1 MLNPPFRFN
10 KTRLAPTPSGFL
22 HLGNV
27 LSFAVTAS
35 LAKKTGAKILLRIDD
50 LDQARVN
57 KFYVQDIFV
66 TLNFLEIPWDEGP
79 RSAKEFE
86 DSYSQL
92 HRMAMYREALRQ
104 LADDGKVF
112 ACTCSRRQLSKAE
125 PCTCFNRQ
133 IPLTTENASWRL
145 ITGESPELVIKNFGG
160 KIIQTVL
167 PAEMHDFIVKKKD
180 GFPAYQLTSVI
191 DDLFYDVDF
200 IVRGEDLLPST
211 VAQHL
216 LASTLGKDNFANI
229 TFYHHPLLMEAPGKK
244 LSKSAGATSVKYLR
258 ESGKSPADIYQ
269 LIASMM
275 GVRETVGNWQRL
287 GEIAAI
293 RIPGRQNAH

>member
-1 MLNPPFRFN
+1 VLNPPIHFN
-10 KTRLAPTPSGFL
+10 KTRIAPTPSGFL

-27 LSFAVTAS
+27 LSFAITAA
-35 LAKKTGAKILLRIDD
+35 LAEKTGAKMLLRIDD

-57 KFYVQDIFV
+57 KLYLEDIFD

-92 HRMAMYREALRQ
+92 HRMAMYREALRR
-104 LADDGKVF
+104 LADEGRVF
-112 ACTCSRRQLSKAE
+112 ACTCSRRKLNNAE
-125 PCTCFNRQ
+125 SCTCFNRQ

-145 ITGESPELVIKNFGG
+145 STADSLELTVKNFGG
-160 KIIQTVL
+160 KIINTVL
-167 PAEMHDFIVKKKD
+167 PGEMHNFIVKKKD

-191 DDLFYDVDF
+191 DDLFYGVDF
-200 IVRGEDLLPST
+200 IVRGEDLWPST
-211 VAQHL
+211 LAQQL
-216 LASTLGKDNFANI
+216 LASALGKDNFWNI
-229 TFYHHPLLMEAPGKK
+229 TFCHHPLLMEVPGKK

-258 ESGKSPADIYQ
+258 ESGKSPGDVYQ

-275 GVRETVGNWQRL
+275 GVEEPVANWRQL
-287 GEIAAI
+287 GEIAVIGTA
-293 RIPGRQNAH
+293 GQQSAC